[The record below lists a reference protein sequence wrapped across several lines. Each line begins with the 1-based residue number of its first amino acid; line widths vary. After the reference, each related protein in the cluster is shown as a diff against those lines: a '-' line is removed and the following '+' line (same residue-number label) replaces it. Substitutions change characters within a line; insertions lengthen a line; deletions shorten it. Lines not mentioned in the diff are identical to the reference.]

1 LIETLSDGTWTP
13 LQGPLPPNAVSEGE
27 SAQAFLDMLDCS
39 SIDSCVSLGFYAIVP
54 PPGSPFDMDIP
65 AGLIETFGIPL
76 APSFSSVDQ
85 ATFTGGQD
93 GTFAIT
99 ASGAPLPGVTEKG
112 KLPKGLHF
120 TKGKGSATIA
130 GTPSSKKS
138 GTYHLEIKASNSVKS
153 NVRQTLT
160 LTVSP

>member
-1 LIETLSDGTWTP
+1 MCIR
-13 LQGPLPPNAVSEGE
+13 
-27 SAQAFLDMLDCS
+27 
-39 SIDSCVSLGFYAIVP
+39 DS
-54 PPGSPFDMDIP
+54 
-65 AGLIETFGIPL
+65 
-76 APSFSSVDQ
+76 
-85 ATFTGGQD
+85 
-93 GTFAIT
+93 
-99 ASGAPLPGVTEKG
+99 
-112 KLPKGLHF
+112 PKGLHF